1 MKKRE
6 KRVIDAFVNCIK
18 HGEFTIDY
26 ADVLI
31 ADQSKYGWLSEAA
44 LEYYEEQ
51 TEQFRESEEVE
62 DEPKDEPETRQERQG
77 GAIWTQQ

>member
-31 ADQSKYGWLSEAA
+31 ADQSKYGWLSEQA
-44 LEYYEEQ
+44 LDYYEEQ
-51 TEQFRESEEVE
+51 TEMFRESEEVE
-62 DEPKDEPETRQERQG
+62 EEAEE
-77 GAIWTQQ
+77 

>member
-6 KRVIDAFVNCIK
+6 KRVIDAFVNCIR
-18 HGEFTIDY
+18 HGEFTVDY

-44 LEYYEEQ
+44 LDYYEEQ
-51 TEQFRESEEVE
+51 TAEFRPVEEVE
-62 DEPKDEPETRQERQG
+62 SG
-77 GAIWTQQ
+77 GEVTDNE

>member
-6 KRVIDAFVNCIK
+6 KRVINAFVKCVK
-18 HGEFTIDY
+18 HGEFSVDY

-31 ADQSKYGWLSEAA
+31 ADQSKYGWLSEQA

-51 TEQFRESEEVE
+51 TEPFRESEEVSEE
-62 DEPKDEPETRQERQG
+62 DTEE
-77 GAIWTQQ
+77 

>member
-18 HGEFTIDY
+18 HGEFSVDY

-44 LEYYEEQ
+44 LDYYEEQ
-51 TEQFRESEEVE
+51 TEQFRESEEAE
-62 DEPKDEPETRQERQG
+62 EEE
-77 GAIWTQQ
+77 

>member
-18 HGEFTIDY
+18 HGEFSVDY

-31 ADQSKYGWLSEAA
+31 ADNSKYGWLSEAA
-44 LEYYEEQ
+44 LDYYEEQ
-51 TEQFRESEEVE
+51 TEQFREQEEVE
-62 DEPKDEPETRQERQG
+62 EEAEE
-77 GAIWTQQ
+77 

>member
-6 KRVIDAFVNCIK
+6 KRVVDAFVNCIK

-31 ADQSKYGWLSEAA
+31 SDQSKYGWLSDEA
-44 LEYYEEQ
+44 LDYYEEQ
-51 TEQFRESEEVE
+51 TAQFRGV
-62 DEPKDEPETRQERQG
+62 EPEEELEHEEE
-77 GAIWTQQ
+77 

>member
-6 KRVIDAFVNCIK
+6 KRVIDAFVNCIE
-18 HGEFTIDY
+18 HGEFTVDY

-44 LEYYEEQ
+44 LDYYEER
-51 TEQFRESEEVE
+51 TEKFRSADNENEIEGPAVGG
-62 DEPKDEPETRQERQG
+62 DEPADLEE
-77 GAIWTQQ
+77 

>member
-6 KRVIDAFVNCIK
+6 KRVVDAFVNCIK

-31 ADQSKYGWLSEAA
+31 SDQSKYGWLSDEA
-44 LEYYEEQ
+44 LDYYEEQ
-51 TEQFRESEEVE
+51 TAQFRVEEPVE
-62 DEPKDEPETRQERQG
+62 EEE
-77 GAIWTQQ
+77 

>member
-6 KRVIDAFVNCIK
+6 KRVIDAFVNCIA

-31 ADQSKYGWLSEAA
+31 ADQSKYGWLSEQA
-44 LEYYEEQ
+44 LDYYEEQ
-51 TEQFRESEEVE
+51 TEPFREVEEVE
-62 DEPKDEPETRQERQG
+62 EDTEE
-77 GAIWTQQ
+77 

>member
-6 KRVIDAFVNCIK
+6 KRVIDAFINCIR
-18 HGEFTIDY
+18 HGEFSVDY

-44 LEYYEEQ
+44 LDYYDEQ
-51 TEQFRESEEVE
+51 TEQFRGIEE
-62 DEPKDEPETRQERQG
+62 
-77 GAIWTQQ
+77 

>member
-18 HGEFTIDY
+18 HGEFSVDY

-31 ADQSKYGWLSEAA
+31 ADQSKYGWLSEQA
-44 LEYYEEQ
+44 LDFYEEQ

-62 DEPKDEPETRQERQG
+62 EEVLD
-77 GAIWTQQ
+77 

>member
-18 HGEFTIDY
+18 HGEFSIDY

-31 ADQSKYGWLSEAA
+31 SDQSKYGWLSEQA
-44 LEYYEEQ
+44 LDYYEEQ
-51 TEQFRESEEVE
+51 TEQFREQEEVE
-62 DEPKDEPETRQERQG
+62 EISEE
-77 GAIWTQQ
+77 

>member
-18 HGEFTIDY
+18 HGEFSVDY

-31 ADQSKYGWLSEAA
+31 ADNSKYGWLSEAA
-44 LEYYEEQ
+44 LDYYEEQ
-51 TEQFRESEEVE
+51 TEQLRESEEVE
-62 DEPKDEPETRQERQG
+62 EEVLD
-77 GAIWTQQ
+77 

>member
-18 HGEFTIDY
+18 HGEFSVDY

-31 ADQSKYGWLSEAA
+31 SDQSKYGWLSEAA
-44 LEYYEEQ
+44 LDYYEEQ
-51 TEQFRESEEVE
+51 TAQFREEEVE
-62 DEPKDEPETRQERQG
+62 EEAEE
-77 GAIWTQQ
+77 

>member
-6 KRVIDAFVNCIK
+6 KRVIDGFVTCIK
-18 HGEFTIDY
+18 AGEFTLAY

-31 ADQSKYGWLSEAA
+31 ADQSKYGWLSEQA

-51 TEQFRESEEVE
+51 TEQFRETETEGEE
-62 DEPKDEPETRQERQG
+62 
-77 GAIWTQQ
+77 

>member
-1 MKKRE
+1 MPKRMKRT
-6 KRVIDAFVNCIK
+6 IDAFVNCIK
-18 HGEFTIDY
+18 HGEFSVDY

-51 TEQFRESEEVE
+51 TEQFREVEEAE
-62 DEPKDEPETRQERQG
+62 EEEE
-77 GAIWTQQ
+77 

>member
-1 MKKRE
+1 MNKRM
-6 KRVIDAFVNCIK
+6 KRVVDAFVNCIK

-31 ADQSKYGWLSEAA
+31 SDQSKYGWLSEGA

-51 TEQFRESEEVE
+51 TTKFRESETEIE
-62 DEPKDEPETRQERQG
+62 E
-77 GAIWTQQ
+77 